1 MQLCTCYLTPFNCPQ
16 GKARRDESVRR
27 LEEHLKNT
35 YIPLGRKWMVL
46 FPEGGFLTK
55 RRPISQRF
63 AAKNNMPV
71 LQNVTLPRMGALYV
85 IRDQLMGGRPVD
97 SACGLMEDGPKDN
110 TEQCINNLNNNSSSH
125 INKNTVVADHHME
138 SSGEKEVNGTMQE
151 KLILEEKKEED
162 RPQLDYIL
170 DITIGYPDGG
180 KPLNLQNIV
189 MGLRDPCQ
197 TVFYYRVY
205 STREVSHRMF
215 NRSWRNHI

>member
-1 MQLCTCYLTPFNCPQ
+1 
-16 GKARRDESVRR
+16 
-27 LEEHLKNT
+27 
-35 YIPLGRKWMVL
+35 MVL

-97 SACGLMEDGPKDN
+97 SACGLRTEDRPKDN
-110 TEQCINNLNNNSSSH
+110 TEKCINNLNNNNNNSSH
-125 INKNTVVADHHME
+125 INKNTVVADKVDHLME
-138 SSGEKEVNGTMQE
+138 SSGETEVNGTMQE
-151 KLILEEKKEED
+151 KLILEERKEED
-162 RPQLDYIL
+162 RPELDYIL

-205 STREVSHRMF
+205 STSEVSHRMF
-215 NRSWRNHI
+215 NRSWRSHI

>member
-1 MQLCTCYLTPFNCPQ
+1 
-16 GKARRDESVRR
+16 
-27 LEEHLKNT
+27 
-35 YIPLGRKWMVL
+35 MVL

-85 IRDQLMGGRPVD
+85 IRDQLMGGKPVD

-110 TEQCINNLNNNSSSH
+110 TKQCINNLNNNNNISH
-125 INKNTVVADHHME
+125 INKNTVVAETGDHLLE
-138 SSGEKEVNGTMQE
+138 NIRETEVNGTMQE
-151 KLILEEKKEED
+151 KLILDQKEEKD
-162 RPQLDYIL
+162 RPELDYIL

-205 STREVSHRMF
+205 STREVSHRKF
-215 NRSWRNHI
+215 NRSRWNHIFKFDRSSFA